1 VSGYRSALY
10 AGTVMHS
17 RREPVDNT
25 FRYPVYMTL
34 IDLDELPR
42 LDRELPLFGWNRAAP
57 TSFCDRDHFDV
68 LAFLESEGVE
78 LGAGPRIEVLT
89 NLRVLG
95 HVFNPVSFWWC
106 RRADGELAGIV
117 AEVNN
122 TFGERLPYLL
132 RTDDATVDATARR
145 RVWETEKRLHVSPFM
160 GMEQSY
166 TWRCSEA
173 ADRVDVRMDVHEH
186 DRRDFVATLTA
197 RRVELTAASLRA
209 ALVRQPLMPL
219 RVISRIHL
227 QAGRLALKRVPF
239 VRKPPFV
246 AGEGSART

>member
-1 VSGYRSALY
+1 
-10 AGTVMHS
+10 MHS
-17 RREPVDNT
+17 RREPVGNT
-25 FRYPVYMTL
+25 FRYPVYLTL

-42 LDRELPLFGWNRAAP
+42 LDRELPLFGWNRRAA
-57 TSFCDRDHFDV
+57 TGFHDRDHFDV
-68 LAFLESEGVE
+68 HAYLRSEGVE
-78 LGAGPRIEVLT
+78 LGVNPRIEVLT

-132 RTDDATVDATARR
+132 PTDVSEVDATGRH

-166 TWRCSEA
+166 TWRCTEA
-173 ADRVDVRMDVHEH
+173 GDRVDIRMDVHEAG
-186 DRRDFVATLTA
+186 RRDFVATLTA
-197 RRVELTAASLRA
+197 RRVELTPASLRA

-219 RVISRIHL
+219 RVLSRIHL
-227 QAGRLALKRVPF
+227 QAGRLALKRVPL

-246 AGEGSART
+246 PGEGSLRT